1 VGVPWQRAFV
11 SALSIFS
18 IFPLQERAA
27 LADPTVRFI
36 AGASGVLVTDPSGK
50 SLSNLELDQSIRADV
65 RNVADAVDFRLDYL
79 GREGFVGLGLWLR
92 PDATGN
98 SNEQILR
105 ELSARIRLA
114 DPVHLTLGRFSTP
127 GDFWLIADGAKL
139 EFDYT
144 PWLRQTIYGGTRAFT
159 SGYQEADLIANPAP
173 LGLAGSSLDVH
184 SEVFDSQV
192 LFTWAMDRLDFSNQL
207 VGGALVQEHHVENG
221 YFLQATSAWRPNRSV
236 MLLGGVRIGTRYD
249 MQFNAVTPYGATNIG
264 SADLGSI
271 NAWGLAEWSPEN
283 LRGGLR
289 LQYQWNYQKIDVY
302 QSQLIGL
309 GTNGQPVSSADGD
322 FQDHGLTLMARLH
335 GTTRANVSYR
345 LRLRQNGDVENHFVY
360 GLRDPHLLGH
370 LGYTGSLD
378 LTIIDP
384 ATIFFAPQVK
394 KFVRVVYAFDATYID
409 HHFDARVGIHYI
421 DSLGSNMLSSQYPP
435 PASGTLQTQLFPF
448 ALESDRVLVQSLFY
462 SGERFYGGVD
472 FEESV
477 VSWQLRTL
485 AQIGMVL

>member
-1 VGVPWQRAFV
+1 LAFASACASAFAFV
-11 SALSIFS
+11 LA
-18 IFPLQERAA
+18 PRPA
-27 LADPTVRFI
+27 LAEPTLRFI

-65 RNVADAVDFRLDYL
+65 RNVGDIADFRLDYL
-79 GREGFVGLGLWLR
+79 GREGFVGLGFWLR
-92 PDATGN
+92 PDANGN
-98 SNEQILR
+98 SNEQLLR

-114 DPVHLTLGRFSTP
+114 APVHLTVGRFSTP

-144 PWLRQTIYGGTRAFT
+144 PWLRHAIYGGTRAFT
-159 SGYQEADLIANPAP
+159 SGYQESDLTANPTP

-184 SEVFDSQV
+184 TSEFDSQL

-207 VGGALVQEHHVENG
+207 VGGELVQEHHVENG
-221 YFLQATSAWRPNRSV
+221 YFVQATSAWRPSRSA
-236 MLLGGVRIGTRYD
+236 MLLGGVRMGTRYD
-249 MQFNAVTPYGATNIG
+249 MQFNAVSPYGATTIG
-264 SADLGSI
+264 SADLGST
-271 NAWGLAEWSPEN
+271 NAWALVEWSPEN
-283 LRGGLR
+283 LRGRLR
-289 LQYQWNYQKIDVY
+289 LQYQWNYQRIDVF

-309 GTNGQPVSSADGD
+309 GANAQPVSAADGD
-322 FQDHGLTLMARLH
+322 FQDHGLSLMARV
-335 GTTRANVSYR
+335 GRTTRANVSYR
-345 LRLRQNGDVENHFVY
+345 LRLRQNGNVENHFAY

-370 LGYTGSLD
+370 LGYAGSVD

-409 HHFDARVGIHYI
+409 HRFDARVGIHYI

-435 PASGTLQTQLFPF
+435 PATGTLQTQLFPF

-462 SGERFYGGVD
+462 SGDRFFCGVD

-477 VSWQLRTL
+477 VSWQLRSL
-485 AQIGMVL
+485 AQIGMAL